1 MFDAVSLNVKYNFL
15 IAYNGFFYF
24 LKKIPLIGKIFK
36 NSNKW
41 IHKIDFLILPL
52 SILFG
57 FLRSIFNKVIY
68 YLVMYFVVLS
78 MTLDFFE
85 VSIPKNTEMI
95 LFYIAGLTLI
105 GTFRDYDFFYT
116 NNTTS
121 YIFIKQ
127 MKLDPKK
134 YYLSSYFY
142 QTILNVISFSLIYYI
157 ILKIAGGFFGQVN
170 ISYLNVFSFTMI
182 AYSLRFIVAY
192 IFLKRN
198 LTKDKF
204 KVYNYIVYPLMVIL
218 LIALIVLIGM
228 GKIIDV
234 QVLFNPL
241 MLFLA
246 IVVFA
251 MLIFRFMA
259 TDNIRYISNN
269 FLVIKDLK
277 SIEEAEID
285 AMGLQVEDGQIKV
298 DGKDFSSYKGIE
310 YINKIFFHRHKSIL
324 KKKVRIGNI
333 IKIAIFT
340 GISIG
345 AVYISQ
351 NNDLP
356 LAENA
361 KDIEEIKSYL
371 PYVIFAASYF
381 MYTGEF
387 FVKYCFYNMDK
398 DLMRH
403 AYYRT
408 SENVLKSIKIR
419 VVELIKYYLSPYLF
433 MLGMIL
439 VVCASLSF
447 GYTYTISLLLI
458 SFAGLLFF
466 SMHYLYIY
474 YLLQPFTESAKVKN
488 PLYSGLT
495 YVIYMIMYFSGTS
508 DSKDLIFK
516 YILIFVVIYLIL
528 GGFLVYKFAPKRFK
542 IHD

>member
-1 MFDAVSLNVKYNFL
+1 
-15 IAYNGFFYF
+15 
-24 LKKIPLIGKIFK
+24 
-36 NSNKW
+36 
-41 IHKIDFLILPL
+41 
-52 SILFG
+52 
-57 FLRSIFNKVIY
+57 
-68 YLVMYFVVLS
+68 MYFIVLS

-85 VSIPKNTEMI
+85 VSMSKSTEMI

-142 QTILNVISFSLIYYI
+142 QIILNVISFSLIYYI

-170 ISYLNVFSFTMI
+170 ISYLNIISFTMI

-204 KVYNYIVYPLMVIL
+204 KIYNYTIYPLMVIL
-218 LIALIVLIGM
+218 LIGLIVLIGI

-241 MLFLA
+241 MLVLA
-246 IVVFA
+246 IVIFGILV
-251 MLIFRFMA
+251 FRFMA

-285 AMGLQVEDGQIKV
+285 AMGLQAEDGQIKV

-310 YINKIFFHRHKSIL
+310 YINKIFFYRHKSIL

-333 IKIAIFT
+333 IKIAIFI

-345 AVYISQ
+345 AVYIRQ
-351 NNDLP
+351 NANLSI
-356 LAENA
+356 AEDA
-361 KDIEEIKSYL
+361 KNIEEIKSYL

-419 VVELIKYYLSPYLF
+419 IVELIKYYLLPYLF

-439 VVCASLSF
+439 IVCASLSF
-447 GYTYTISLLLI
+447 GYAYTISLLLI

-528 GGFLVYKFAPKRFK
+528 GGILVYKFAPKRFK